1 MNLDELIDHIDIQQ
15 EKEITGIPLGFD
27 RFKNVLTC
35 IPKQSSVLVVGG
47 SGSGKTAFVIDK
59 LLINAVTFCKENP
72 HLADIHIDYFN
83 LEETEQ
89 RHDLRVLSNLAYR
102 RLGIEYSLSEMEN
115 NGNKKKLKGKTNQ
128 FKKLQSDIDYIN
140 KKVTNHT
147 CKTPSLIN
155 NAILDSCKKLEKEGI
170 NFASDKFYYFVIIDN
185 LKFLKRESKHRDVKE
200 CIDDLCLNILQEL
213 RLSKYQIIPI
223 VLQHTSVSQDNII
236 VNVNG
241 DVLDNKVKPSLSSL
255 GGSSDTQT
263 PVTLAL
269 GIWSPNRFGVKTYPV
284 KNGYD
289 ITILQDNIRFLI
301 PLKSRDSSIESMN
314 LPIYFKGNVSAFEEF
329 PPAQEFITNRSL
341 YDKYKPESLVK

>member
-1 MNLDELIDHIDIQQ
+1 MNLDELINHIDIQQ

-27 RFKNVLTC
+27 RFKEALPCV
-35 IPKQSSVLVVGG
+35 PKQSSIIILGG

-59 LLINAVTFCKENP
+59 FLVNAVLFCKENP
-72 HLADIHIDYFN
+72 NLADIHIDYFN

-102 RLGIEYSLSEMEN
+102 KLGVEYSLSEMEN
-115 NGNKKKLKGKTNQ
+115 NGNKKKLKGKTSQ

-147 CKTPSLIN
+147 CKTPSQIN
-155 NAILDSCKKLEKEGI
+155 NAILDSCKKLEKEGT

-185 LKFLKRESKHRDVKE
+185 LKFLKRESKHKDVKDV
-200 CIDDLCLNILQEL
+200 IDDLCLNILQEL

-223 VLQHTSVSQDNII
+223 VLQHTSVSQDNMI

-241 DVLDNKVKPSLSSL
+241 SVIDNKLRPSLSSM

-263 PVTLAL
+263 PATLIYGL
-269 GIWSPNRFGVKTYPV
+269 FFPFRYGIANYPT
-284 KNGYD
+284 KDGYD
-289 ITILQDNIRFLI
+289 INMLEGNARFLI
-301 PLKSRDSSIESMN
+301 PLKSRDSSIEGMN
-314 LPIYFKGNVSAFEEF
+314 IPIYFKGNVSAFEEL
-329 PPAQEFITNRSL
+329 PPSQEFRTNRAL
-341 YDKYKPESLVK
+341 YDKYKSPILS